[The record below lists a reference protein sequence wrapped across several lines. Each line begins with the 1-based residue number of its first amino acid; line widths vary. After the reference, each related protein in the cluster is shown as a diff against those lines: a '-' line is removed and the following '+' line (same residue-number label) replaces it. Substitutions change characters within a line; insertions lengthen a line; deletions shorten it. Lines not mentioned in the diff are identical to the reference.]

1 MLARPEL
8 MLKDER
14 TGEVVRLD
22 GGGHIGMDVFD
33 FAQPAARAFFM
44 SDCVNATLSG
54 VVDGCYMDRS
64 TGTTPVEN
72 LSAAQAHEYETGHI
86 TVRRRQ
92 RPPPFAHRSL
102 CMTTRRALP
111 SHARDKQKDR
121 ELTTGR
127 LLRNADAK

>member
-86 TVRRRQ
+86 TVRRRK
-92 RPPPFAHRSL
+92 RPPPFAHRSS

-111 SHARDKQKDR
+111 KPRSGQHEDKV
-121 ELTTGR
+121 LTTGH

>member
-54 VVDGCYMDRS
+54 AVDGCYMDRS

-86 TVRRRQ
+86 TVRRRK
-92 RPPPFAHRSL
+92 RPAPFAHRSL
-102 CMTTRRALP
+102 CMTTRHALP
-111 SHARDKQKDR
+111 RHARDKQKDE
-121 ELTTGR
+121 ELTTRR